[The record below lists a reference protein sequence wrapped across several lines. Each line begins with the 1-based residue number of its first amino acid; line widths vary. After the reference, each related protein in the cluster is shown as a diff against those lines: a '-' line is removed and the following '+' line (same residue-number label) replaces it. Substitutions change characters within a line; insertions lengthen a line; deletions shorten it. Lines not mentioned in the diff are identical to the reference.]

1 MDRKSLLDSPVKDM
15 KISKDT
21 TIDKLMD
28 SFGRSGGFT
37 SAKVFTA
44 YQILKKMF
52 SEENTTFLSFPAD
65 IIATGTRGLINEL
78 VKRKMVDVII
88 TTNGTLDH
96 DIARTYMKY
105 YSGSFDI
112 GSDIFRFPQPVNQTF
127 RTPGIDI
134 FLRNN
139 RGISLIPLTQ

>member
-1 MDRKSLLDSPVKDM
+1 MDRKSLLDSPVRDM

-21 TIDKLMD
+21 TVDKLMD

-78 VKRKMVDVII
+78 VRNYIEII
-88 TTNGTLDH
+88 SQYYGWILHYATTQGVLF
-96 DIARTYMKY
+96 M
-105 YSGSFDI
+105 
-112 GSDIFRFPQPVNQTF
+112 
-127 RTPGIDI
+127 
-134 FLRNN
+134 
-139 RGISLIPLTQ
+139 